1 MRIML
6 CQTRI
11 QWEDKKANI
20 ENLKSRLTIAAKEH
34 ADLVCLPEMSFT
46 GFSMNIEK
54 TMDRESET
62 MNKMQDLAQAYG
74 VAIAFGYVTPD
85 GDTMK
90 AQNHYAVIDCSGKVL
105 GDYIKIHPFSY
116 AGEDKYFTG
125 GDRLVHF
132 DFMDFHIGLAVCYD
146 LRFPEQFIALGNQCD
161 FILLGANW
169 PAKRSLHWRTLIQA
183 RAIENQCYMA
193 AVNCC
198 GEMDGIEYQG
208 NSMLIYPDGSIP
220 VSGICPAG
228 DSYVVCELEND
239 VEAYRTAFPVRQDR
253 RDIGR

>member
-20 ENLKSRLTIAAKEH
+20 DNFENRLVTAVKEQ

-62 MNKMQDLAQAYG
+62 MSRLQDLAKKYD

-90 AQNHYAVIDCSGKVL
+90 AQNHYAVIDRSGNVL
-105 GDYIKIHPFSY
+105 GDYVKIHPFSY

-125 GDRLVHF
+125 GHRLVHF
-132 DFMDFHIGLAVCYD
+132 DFMDFHIGLAICYD
-146 LRFPEQFIALGNQCD
+146 LRFPEQFIALGDQCD
-161 FILLGANW
+161 FILVGANW
-169 PAKRSLHWRTLIQA
+169 PAKRSLHWRALAQA

-193 AVNCC
+193 VVNCC
-198 GEMDGIEYQG
+198 GEIGGVFYQG
-208 NSMLIYPDGSIP
+208 NSMLIHPDGSICAEN
-220 VSGICPAG
+220 ICPAG
-228 DSYVVCELEND
+228 DSYVVCEPVND
-239 VEAYRTAFPVRQDR
+239 VAAYRAAFPVRQDR
-253 RDIGR
+253 KRIL